1 MVAAAPSKEGYAL
14 ALRLPKQG
22 AINLMIDGTRGKG
35 MNISRREALGI
46 VAFATAAALARPVGA
61 AVAAPIRIG
70 VLKFGTVSW
79 ELDTLKQHG
88 FDTANGVDLEI
99 VYFAGEDATNVAML
113 AGAIDVIVSDWLWV
127 SRLRSDGED
136 LTLAP
141 YSTAVG
147 AIMVKD
153 ESTIRTIPDL
163 SGKKIGVTG
172 GPLDKSWLLIQALA
186 RRDHNIDLTTACEII
201 FGAPPLISEKA
212 MQGELDAVLNFWHFC
227 ARLEANGFRRLV
239 GADDAAKALG
249 ASGPVSALGYVFHDK
264 WANANVAAVKGFIK
278 ASAQAKDLLT
288 TSDAE
293 WLRLAPLM
301 RAEGRELEK
310 LRDRYREGIPR
321 RPVAE
326 EEADAGKLY
335 QVLAGIGGEKLV
347 GKAPEMAPGT
357 FWPGLAG

>member
-1 MVAAAPSKEGYAL
+1 MTLTRRQAL
-14 ALRLPKQG
+14 YGAL
-22 AINLMIDGTRGKG
+22 
-35 MNISRREALGI
+35 
-46 VAFATAAALARPVGA
+46 ATAAI
-61 AVAAPIRIG
+61 VAAPARVLAADRIRIG

-79 ELDTLKQHG
+79 ELDTLKHHG
-88 FDTANGVDLEI
+88 FDTANGIDLEI

-113 AGAIDVIVSDWLWV
+113 AGAIDIIVSDWLWV
-127 SRLRSDGED
+127 SRLRSEGDD

-147 AIMVKD
+147 AIMVRQ
-153 ESTIRTIPDL
+153 ESPIRTIPNL
-163 SGKKIGVTG
+163 AAKKIGVTG

-186 RRDHNIDLTTACEII
+186 RRDHGLDLTTASEIV

-278 ASAQAKDLLT
+278 ASVQAKDLLA

-293 WLRLAPLM
+293 WLRLAPIV
-301 RAEGRELEK
+301 RAQGKELET
-310 LRDRYREGIPR
+310 LSDRYREGIPR
-321 RPVAE
+321 RPVA
-326 EEADAGKLY
+326 
-335 QVLAGIGGEKLV
+335 
-347 GKAPEMAPGT
+347 
-357 FWPGLAG
+357 GLAG